1 MVILEQGATLA
12 PHMTND
18 NNRKNINEVRIKF
31 VAPDDLKS
39 SLQQLA
45 NDRNITLSALL
56 RLITTDYIKRKQTL

>member
-12 PHMTND
+12 PHMTHD
-18 NNRKNINEVRIKF
+18 NYRKNINEVRIKF

>member
-12 PHMTND
+12 PHMTNH
-18 NNRKNINEVRIKF
+18 NYRKNINEVRIKF